1 MNKIER
7 RNGKSGFTL
16 IEIIAV
22 LVILAVLAAVAIP
35 QYIDL
40 MTNARQSAL
49 QGAIATGQSQCS
61 LAYGSLILAGGA
73 VPGESAI
80 ATAAQ
85 AALATATD
93 FTYAL
98 AGVDGSGTI
107 SITATDTSGASRV
120 GAWTM
125 P

>member
-1 MNKIER
+1 MNRIEKR
-7 RNGKSGFTL
+7 KGQSGFTL

-35 QYIDL
+35 RYIDL
-40 MTNARQSAL
+40 MDNARQQAL

-61 LAYGSLILAGGA
+61 LAYGSLILASGGV
-73 VPGESAI
+73 VPAEADI
-80 ATAAQ
+80 AAAAG

-93 FTYAL
+93 FTYAFT
-98 AGVDGSGTI
+98 AGAGTI
-107 SITATDTSGASRV
+107 TIDVTDTAGETRQGS
-120 GAWTM
+120 WTM